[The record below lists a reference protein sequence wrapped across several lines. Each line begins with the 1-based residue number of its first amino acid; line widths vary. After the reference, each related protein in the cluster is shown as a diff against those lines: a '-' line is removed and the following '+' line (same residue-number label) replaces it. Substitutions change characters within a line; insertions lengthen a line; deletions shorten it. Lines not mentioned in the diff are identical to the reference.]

1 MADGDLWPLVEEL
14 RKSKEDI
21 MNMYSEMWD
30 LATPSTDVRRRVDTC
45 ESVTTE
51 IIIIAHNRAIDYEVE
66 FNEEQERGVLV
77 SSNM

>member
-1 MADGDLWPLVEEL
+1 
-14 RKSKEDI
+14 
-21 MNMYSEMWD
+21 MNMYSEMRD

-51 IIIIAHNRAIDYEVE
+51 IIIIAHNRAIDDEVE
-66 FNEEQERGVLV
+66 FNEEQERGALV